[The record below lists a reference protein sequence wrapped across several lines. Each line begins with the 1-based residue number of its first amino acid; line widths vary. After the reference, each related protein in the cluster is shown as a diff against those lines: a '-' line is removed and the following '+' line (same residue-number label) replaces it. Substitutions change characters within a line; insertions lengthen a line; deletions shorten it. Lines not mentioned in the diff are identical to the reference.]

1 MLTREKLQHGEGYL
15 IVENPLIGLRKRA
28 SHSEKMASEEGIS
41 QDEKEFRKTFL
52 TMSEMVKVLYEDY
65 LEWKRPFLGDSS
77 KGKSEEEE
85 DHPQI
90 PPSPPSTP
98 PSSPSSSS
106 SSSKSSGKK
115 NVHKNKHEMPLLKL
129 DVKFELPI
137 YDGEVNEEKLD
148 KWIRKMEV
156 YCSVQQIEDEATR
169 IKLASLRLAGTTL
182 IWWQSKLQKG
192 TQNVGNVFPS
202 WKDFISA
209 LRKQFYPL
217 GYKEKAIIEWQ
228 SLKLRKGQ
236 TVQEYTDGFRKMAL
250 MLDIPLQTQETL
262 MKYIGG
268 LPAHIRNIVFMFGPT
283 NLDEVS
289 VQATYIEAGKVG
301 VSGESSS
308 SRKEDKRKRH
318 GNGKNANAV
327 TKKEGNPSCKHCK
340 KEGHDEDRCWQ
351 LHPEK
356 RPKWFKEKKGMQ
368 TVATTSKPTDLGSD
382 SGDESKISLVGMIGK
397 NGEEIDCRSKLFH
410 IRVIMRHTK
419 IDTLI
424 DSGSQS
430 NLISEELVKK
440 LGLKTKNYHKPYT
453 LKWISNH
460 HQMHIIK
467 QCTIKF
473 AISSKYVDEVIGD
486 VVSLR
491 ECGMIL
497 GSPYLFDRKAIFYRT
512 KNQYQFTKAGHD
524 YVVHAHRVKT
534 NKTLQTMEQ
543 LTNVVQACNKPII
556 VSNEV
561 IDLKQEQYMVVE
573 WKINHKLLQYK
584 LMSCRY
590 FKYISSFA
598 VVFLMMSLA
607 MFSTWMIVASVRC
620 NRVQMANNILSV
632 VMIVFQL
639 ILMRQ
644 VHRTEFRDREQAG
657 WPIPSLL
664 TGQ

>member
-1 MLTREKLQHGEGYL
+1 
-15 IVENPLIGLRKRA
+15 
-28 SHSEKMASEEGIS
+28 
-41 QDEKEFRKTFL
+41 
-52 TMSEMVKVLYEDY
+52 
-65 LEWKRPFLGDSS
+65 
-77 KGKSEEEE
+77 
-85 DHPQI
+85 
-90 PPSPPSTP
+90 
-98 PSSPSSSS
+98 
-106 SSSKSSGKK
+106 
-115 NVHKNKHEMPLLKL
+115 
-129 DVKFELPI
+129 
-137 YDGEVNEEKLD
+137 
-148 KWIRKMEV
+148 
-156 YCSVQQIEDEATR
+156 
-169 IKLASLRLAGTTL
+169 LASLRLAGTTL

-228 SLKLRKGQ
+228 YLKLRKGQ
-236 TVQEYTDGFRKMAL
+236 IVQEYIDGFRKMAL

-262 MKYIGG
+262 MNYIGG
-268 LPAHIRNIVFMFGPT
+268 LPAHIRNTVFMFGPT

-289 VQATYIEAGKVG
+289 VQATYIEAGKGG

-318 GNGKNANAV
+318 GNGKNENAV
-327 TKKEGNPSCKHCK
+327 SKKEEKPSYKHCK
-340 KEGHDEDRCWQ
+340 KEGYDEDGCWQ

-356 RPKWFKEKKGMQ
+356 RPKWFKEKKGTQ
-368 TVATTSKPTDLGSD
+368 TVATTSKPTDLGSN
-382 SGDESKISLVGMIGK
+382 SGDESKISLVGMTGE
-397 NGEEIDCRSKLFH
+397 NSEEIDCRSNLFH

-430 NLISEELVKK
+430 NLISEELVKN
-440 LGLKTKNYHKPYT
+440 LGLKTQTHHKPYT

-460 HQMHIIK
+460 HQRHITK

-473 AISSKYVDEVIGD
+473 AISSKYVDEVTCD

-512 KNQYQFTKAGHD
+512 KNQYQFTKVGHD
-524 YVVHAHRVKT
+524 YVVHAHRVKV
-534 NKTLQTMEQ
+534 NKKLQTMEQ
-543 LTNVVQACNKPII
+543 LTNAVQACNKPII

-561 IDLKQEQYMVVE
+561 IDLKQEQDMVFE
-573 WKINHKLLQYK
+573 WKINHKLLQDK

-590 FKYISSFA
+590 FKYISSF
-598 VVFLMMSLA
+598 VVIFLMLSLA

-620 NRVQMANNILSV
+620 NRVQMDNNILSV
-632 VMIVFQL
+632 VMFVLQL

-644 VHRTEFRDREQAG
+644 VHRTEFRDREQAV
-657 WPIPSLL
+657 WPIPGLL